1 MSPVE
6 SFYLWAGVMLGLI
19 IGCGI
24 GAFVFWMT
32 TRLEQQEVDDV
43 LEQCNSLQSK
53 LRTYYDA
60 AKEARWEHR
69 RLKWHERMSDTE
81 LRKVKEQIDSLY
93 KSVNKE

>member
-6 SFYLWAGVMLGLI
+6 SFYLSAGVMLGLI
-19 IGCGI
+19 VGCGI

-60 AKEARWEHR
+60 AKEARWER
-69 RLKWHERMSDTE
+69 RKLEWYERLNDSE
-81 LRKVKEQIDSLY
+81 LRKIKNQIDFLY
-93 KSVNKE
+93 QKINEK